1 MKLVKPNY
9 KSRTPVVNDMH
20 FSDAGAGPTGNPP
33 LTLPGIGSPQDT
45 FNPGQASEALPSG
58 PPKYIQPAGKRVM
71 GKGLTNKRLP
81 ANNV

>member
-9 KSRTPVVNDMH
+9 SKRSPVVNDMH
-20 FSDAGAGPTGNPP
+20 FSDAATGQ
-33 LTLPGIGSPQDT
+33 PGLGSPQDT
-45 FNPGQASEALPSG
+45 FNPGQASEALPNG

-71 GKGLTNKRLP
+71 SKGLTNKRLP